1 MNETSTSMNRYIPRY
16 NPLTG
21 ASINIPRYNPL
32 TGASYSDDAMGY
44 LESWRQAMMDHY
56 RGLGLLDEPEQEEE
70 IDFSVPEWNNLVLN

>member
-1 MNETSTSMNRYIPRY
+1 MFETMASMNRYIPRY

-21 ASINIPRYNPL
+21 E
-32 TGASYSDDAMGY
+32 SYYREGDAIGY

-70 IDFSVPEWNNLVLN
+70 IDFSAPEWNNLVLN

>member
-1 MNETSTSMNRYIPRY
+1 MNETLASMSRYVPRY

-21 ASINIPRYNPL
+21 E
-32 TGASYSDDAMGY
+32 SYSDAVYREGDAMGY

-70 IDFSVPEWNNLVLN
+70 IDFSAPEWNNLVLN